1 MKKKIQILMLMLV
14 SVFVL
19 AGCGKEPEH
28 IPAMVMETNISLQ
41 TQRMQTTF
49 IDPGSAY
56 QIIQLFTEQIES
68 GNVDEEY
75 LANMEHMIKK
85 AGDARKDD
93 LVILK
98 GIRSYSDNLED
109 IGDPEIT
116 NPQDPYYYIMKED
129 GSYTAVMDLSGTKH
143 NATVE
148 FAYNRFNEIEN
159 INVSVQLLLN
169 ESMKK
174 AGVNTAIGMGTV
186 FCMLILIM
194 FIIMALGL
202 VPKIVDS
209 FKSNDTEKEAS
220 IDNTIAGIIERE
232 EAGTET
238 DDNEL
243 IAVIAAAIAAASGSA
258 PASESEGGFV
268 VRSIKRIR

>member
-14 SVFVL
+14 CIFAF
-19 AGCGKEPEH
+19 AGCGKEPDH
-28 IPAMVMETNISLQ
+28 IAATDMETIIQ
-41 TQRMQTTF
+41 YDVQRTQGTF
-49 IDPGSAY
+49 ADPGSIY
-56 QIIQLFTEQIES
+56 QIIQLFSAQIES
-68 GNVDEEY
+68 GTIDDGYLNVMD
-75 LANMEHMIKK
+75 HSIKK
-85 AGDARKDD
+85 AGESRKEDA
-93 LVILK
+93 VILK
-98 GIRSYSDNLED
+98 GIRSYMDNLED
-109 IGDPEIT
+109 IGNPQLADPET
-116 NPQDPYYYIMKED
+116 PYYYIVKED
-129 GSYTAVMDLSGTKH
+129 SYTAVMDLKGDKH
-143 NATVE
+143 DATIEYV
-148 FAYNRFNEIEN
+148 YNEFNELEN

-174 AGVNTAIGMGTV
+174 AGVNTLIGMGTV

-209 FKSNDTEKEAS
+209 FKGNEAEKEAS

-232 EAGTET
+232 EADT

-243 IAVIAAAIAAASGSA
+243 IAVIAAAIAAASE
-258 PASESEGGFV
+258 ASSVSTDNFV

>member
-1 MKKKIQILMLMLV
+1 MLMMV
-14 SVFVL
+14 CVFAL
-19 AGCGKEPEH
+19 AGCGKEPDH

-41 TQRMQTTF
+41 TQKMQATF
-49 IDPGSAY
+49 MDPASVY
-56 QIIQLFTEQIES
+56 QIIQLFSEQIEA
-68 GNVDEEY
+68 GNIDDEY
-75 LANMEHMIKK
+75 LTNMEHMIKK
-85 AGDARKDD
+85 DGDSRKED

-98 GIRSYSDNLED
+98 AIRSYMDNVED
-109 IGDPEIT
+109 IGYPELK
-116 NPQDPYYYIMKED
+116 NPEDPYYYIMKED
-129 GSYTAVMDLSGTKH
+129 GTYTAVMDFTGTKH
-143 NATVE
+143 DATIE
-148 FAYNRFNEIEN
+148 YIYNEFNELEN
-159 INVSVQLLLN
+159 VNVSVQLLLN

-232 EAGTET
+232 EADNET

-243 IAVIAAAIAAASGSA
+243 IAVIAAAIAAASASSSS
-258 PASESEGGFV
+258 SESAGDFV

>member
-1 MKKKIQILMLMLV
+1 MKKKIQILILMLV
-14 SVFVL
+14 SIFAL

-28 IPAMVMETNISLQ
+28 IPADVMELNISYD
-41 TQRMQTTF
+41 TQRVQATF
-49 IDPGSAY
+49 FDPGSAF
-56 QIIQLFTEQIES
+56 QVIQLYA
-68 GNVDEEY
+68 DEIANGTIDDDYLGDMEHIFKKEGDVRKEY
-75 LANMEHMIKK
+75 LV
-85 AGDARKDD
+85 
-93 LVILK
+93 LLK

-109 IGDPEIT
+109 IGNPELVDPS
-116 NPQDPYYYIMKED
+116 NPYYYIMKED
-129 GSYTAVMDLSGTKH
+129 GTYTAVMEMKGDKH
-143 NATVE
+143 DATIEYV
-148 FAYNRFNEIEN
+148 YNEFNELEN

-232 EAGTET
+232 EADNDT

-258 PASESEGGFV
+258 PASESSGGFV